1 MENMKQIIIVIYY
14 TKTFLVIFLKTK
26 NRDNVAVTIKL
37 YKDENLNFMIYIV
50 GLKKESLS
58 PKKSD
63 MIDKAYFIL
72 LI

>member
-37 YKDENLNFMIYIV
+37 YEDENLNFMIYII
-50 GLKKESLS
+50 GLKKE
-58 PKKSD
+58 
-63 MIDKAYFIL
+63 L
-72 LI
+72 LTL